1 MRLFLGVELT
11 EYYKELEL
19 LQKKFDSVID
29 ASFIPKE
36 KFHLSINFVGKKDPV
51 KVAKKINKVNQKIF
65 EATTANLGIF
75 PNINNPKVLF
85 IGVEPYEELRSLH
98 TASNIALGIK
108 SQEYV
113 PHITIA
119 RIKEIK
125 DKEKFIQLL
134 NQEQPKVNFLVNKFS
149 LFSSH
154 PSSIGHIY
162 TRIKD
167 YHLRK
172 E

>member
-11 EYYKELEL
+11 DYFKELEI
-19 LQKKFDSVID
+19 LQKKFDSAID

-36 KFHLSINFVGKKDPV
+36 KLHLSINFIGKKDPV

-65 EATTANLGIF
+65 AANTANMGVF

-85 IGVEPYEELRSLH
+85 IGVEPYEDLHSLH
-98 TASNIALGIK
+98 AASNIALGMK
-108 SQEYV
+108 SQEFI

-134 NQEQPKVNFLVNKFS
+134 NQELPKINFIVNKFS
-149 LFSSH
+149 LFSTH

-167 YHLRK
+167 YPLRK